1 MSESAVDNIEA
12 GKPKQETEE
21 EMELRHLKNGAR
33 AKRKRELRE
42 KRKKAK
48 EEWEN
53 GHEEAAKTLLTLN
66 GNGGHKKCIKF

>member
-12 GKPKQETEE
+12 GKPKEETEE

-33 AKRKRELRE
+33 AERKRELRA
-42 KRKKAK
+42 KKKKATK
-48 EEWEN
+48 
-53 GHEEAAKTLLTLN
+53 EAADGLLMLN

>member
-12 GKPKQETEE
+12 GEPKQETEE
-21 EMELRHLKNGAR
+21 EMELRQRKNGKHAEKR
-33 AKRKRELRE
+33 RKRRKFRRE
-42 KRKKAK
+42 SEK
-48 EEWEN
+48 EWEN